1 MGFPLFIVAMIALAL
16 MSTTKESR
24 AKAALEY
31 QWTRKW
37 WRLSAFIS
45 CGILVSMFVF

>member
-1 MGFPLFIVAMIALAL
+1 MGFALFIAAMVALAL

-45 CGILVSMFVF
+45 CGVLLSMFVF